1 MKQKIKWF
9 AGFVALSFVMAVIAA
24 ILGNSNIGKG
34 GTSTVSVTREEKP
47 ITVVIDAGHGGEDGG
62 CVAADGTLE
71 KDLNL
76 SVALDVYEILKSAGV
91 SVALTRGEDEML
103 YDLYGDLYDYE
114 GVKKTY
120 DLKNRVRFAKESECL
135 LFVSIHMNKFS
146 DSQYSGLQVYYS
158 PNDSDSITA
167 ALRIQSYIK
176 DYLQP
181 KNEREIKRAGSNIY
195 VLHRSQMPA
204 VLVECGFLSNPE
216 ERELL
221 KGAEYRHKLSFCIAA
236 AILDSLANFQT

>member
-1 MKQKIKWF
+1 MKNKTKWIF
-9 AGFVALSFVMAVIAA
+9 GFVALSFVMIAVAVMI
-24 ILGNSNIGKG
+24 GNLDLNYNGAREA
-34 GTSTVSVTREEKP
+34 SVTREEKDVM
-47 ITVVIDAGHGGEDGG
+47 VVIDAGHGGEDGG
-62 CVAADGTLE
+62 CIASDGTLE

-76 SVALDVYEILKSAGV
+76 SVALDIYDMLRAAGINAV
-91 SVALTRGEDEML
+91 LTRGDDEML
-103 YDLYGDLYDYE
+103 YDMYGDLSDYG

-120 DLKNRVRFAKESECL
+120 DLKNRVRFAEESECL

-146 DSQYSGLQVYYS
+146 DSKYSGLQVYYS

-167 ALRIQSYIK
+167 ALKIQSYIK

-181 KNEREIKRAGSNIY
+181 KNEREIKRAGSSIY

-204 VLVECGFLSNPE
+204 VLVECGFLSNTE

-221 KGAEYRHKLSFCIAA
+221 KDANYRKKLSFCIAA
-236 AILDSLANFQT
+236 AIADSLANFQT

>member
-1 MKQKIKWF
+1 MRKKMWWF
-9 AGFVALSFVMAVIAA
+9 FGFIILSFVMVSVGGIV
-24 ILGNSNIGKG
+24 GNFDFYRKDISA
-34 GTSTVSVTREEKP
+34 VSVTREQKP

-76 SVALDVYEILKSAGV
+76 AVALDVYEMLRAAGV
-91 SVALTRGEDEML
+91 SVALTRSGDGMV
-103 YDLYGDLYDYE
+103 YDMYSDLDDYE

-146 DSQYSGLQVYYS
+146 DERFSGLQVYFS

-167 ALRIQSYIK
+167 ALRVQSYVT

-181 KNEREIKRAGSNIY
+181 DNEREIKRAGSNIY

-204 VLVECGFLSNPE
+204 VLIECGFLSNPE
-216 ERELL
+216 ERERL
-221 KGAEYRHKLSFCIAA
+221 KDREYQKKLSFCIAA
-236 AILDSLANFQT
+236 AVVDSLANFQT

>member
-1 MKQKIKWF
+1 MKSKAKWF
-9 AGFVALSFVMAVIAA
+9 AGFIFLSFVMVAVGTFVGNLR
-24 ILGNSNIGKG
+24 LGKSDA
-34 GTSTVSVTREEKP
+34 SQVSLTKENKE

-62 CVAADGTLE
+62 CVGADGTLE

-76 SVALDVYEILKSAGV
+76 SVALEVYDILRAAGINA
-91 SVALTRGEDEML
+91 ALTRGEDEML
-103 YDLYGDLYDYE
+103 YDLYGDLSDY
-114 GVKKTY
+114 GGKKKTY
-120 DLKNRVRFAKESECL
+120 DLKNRVRYAAESECL

-146 DSQYSGLQVYYS
+146 DSRYSGLQVYYS

-167 ALRIQSYIK
+167 ALRVQSYIK

-181 KNEREIKRAGSNIY
+181 KNEREIKKAGSNIY

-204 VLVECGFLSNPE
+204 VLIECGFLSNPE

-221 KGAEYRHKLSFCIAA
+221 KDPEYRKKLSFCIAG
-236 AILDSLANFQT
+236 AIVDSLANFQT